1 MSEAPEDQRRAD
13 LGELASE
20 ELDDLIAEGLEQGYL
35 ASERVRGLLVEL
47 DVAPGQSD
55 AVLALLAELGI
66 ELLESPSQAASP
78 STELAVESELDL
90 SLAAPNADPVRI
102 YLREIGSVALLS
114 ADEEIALAKRA
125 EGGDTEAKAR
135 LIEANLRLVVSI
147 AKRYLGRGLPLLDLT
162 QEGNLGL
169 MRAVEKFDYRKGFKF
184 STYATWWIRQAITR
198 ALADQAR
205 TIRLPVHMVDS
216 IGQLLTIQRHLL
228 QELGREP
235 SAAEI
240 AAMAD
245 STPHRV
251 RETLRLGQDTLS
263 LESPMGEEGEL
274 HLGDTIVDKDAVP
287 PIVAVSEILR
297 RAQLRRLLDI
307 LPARERQVIELR
319 FGLTDGT
326 PRTLDEVASKFG
338 VTRERIR
345 QIEVKTLAKLKSYR
359 DSQSL
364 QDLLD

>member
-1 MSEAPEDQRRAD
+1 LSEASEDPHEAD
-13 LGELASE
+13 LAELASE
-20 ELDDLIAEGLEQGYL
+20 ELDDLIAEGLEQGY
-35 ASERVRGLLVEL
+35 
-47 DVAPGQSD
+47 
-55 AVLALLAELGI
+55 
-66 ELLESPSQAASP
+66 
-78 STELAVESELDL
+78 
-90 SLAAPNADPVRI
+90 PVRI
-102 YLREIGSVALLS
+102 YLREIGSVPLLS

-125 EGGDTEAKAR
+125 EAGDGAAKAR

-184 STYATWWIRQAITR
+184 STYATWWIRQSITR

-205 TIRLPVHMVDS
+205 TIRLPVHMVET
-216 IGQLLTIQRHLL
+216 IGQLLSIQRHLL
-228 QELGREP
+228 EELGREP

-240 AAMAD
+240 AAVAD
-245 STPHRV
+245 STAHRV

-274 HLGDTIVDKDAVP
+274 HLGDMIVDKDAVP

-307 LPARERQVIELR
+307 LPPRERQVIELR
-319 FGLTDGT
+319 FGLTDGRA
-326 PRTLDEVASKFG
+326 RTLEEVGAKLG
-338 VTRERIR
+338 LTRERIR
-345 QIEVKTLAKLKSYR
+345 QIEVKTLAKLRSYR
-359 DSQSL
+359 DSQDL
-364 QDLLD
+364 QDFLD